1 MDINYLD
8 NFISRFPNVLLS
20 HTLKLT
26 DITDSKAIKL
36 DDDQTLK
43 SEEAFP
49 NKFELEV
56 VRFWRKKKL
65 LPFFEEGKHAKI
77 SISQLMW
84 LRFL

>member
-1 MDINYLD
+1 MDIKYLD
-8 NFISRFPNVLLS
+8 SFINRFPNVLLS

-49 NKFELEV
+49 NKFELE
-56 VRFWRKKKL
+56 L
-65 LPFFEEGKHAKI
+65 ALNELI
-77 SISQLMW
+77 
-84 LRFL
+84 